1 MIEDPK
7 EIWLCPDCK
16 ARVDISGL
24 GFFDLVNCPNC
35 TKKGRVHKQL
45 DHFELKSIIGVGGMS
60 VVLEA
65 YDTLLERTVAI
76 KILNANCRLDPER
89 IARFEKECKLL
100 ARVQHPTIVKVYTAG
115 HARGYFFFAME
126 LLAGQNLEFSVRG
139 HTPTHP
145 FVVLKMAHLLTSG
158 LKTAREM
165 GVLHRDLKPGNI
177 LLTSTGEAKLIDFG
191 LALAVGECEQGDTI
205 WATPFYAAP
214 ETLMQQ
220 TEDERADIYALGMT
234 LRSILTMKDMF
245 DHVHVPKSSDQWYNA
260 KKTLPS
266 ISRILPRL
274 DRDIARLVDHM
285 TNFEVKNRPQNYEI
299 LIHEIEDTMEILQAK
314 VSGKYPW
321 QRYQKLIYAAGAV
334 TLLSCILSWL
344 PLNSPDSDERVSPSP
359 ASARGSRN
367 AQQQESPTGDAS
379 GAQDAPDI
387 NNLKAEK
394 LAKHLLEQLEEGT
407 SSELI
412 SLATHL
418 SYREEAPLVQLWGLE
433 LRWVLSYLES
443 GNDDLL
449 EQLSRDIAAQ
459 KQLIESDKPSSSK
472 LRHDLL
478 LLAELIADRR
488 TVGSSKPLQ
497 LETSKYAMDT
507 FAHIIELYRLEVQ
520 GNYQQAIQ
528 LLDTIEKTLPT
539 TGAHGN
545 PLTPQLTLAR
555 HRLSRTASGAKAS

>member
-7 EIWLCPDCK
+7 EIWLCSDCK

-24 GFFDLVNCPNC
+24 GFFDLVNCPSC
-35 TKKGRVHKQL
+35 AKKGRVHKKL

-65 YDTLLERTVAI
+65 YDTLLGRTVAI

-115 HARGYFFFAME
+115 HARGYFYFAME
-126 LLAGQNLEFSVRG
+126 LLSGQNLEFSVRG

-145 FVVLKMAHLLTSG
+145 FVVLKMAHLLASG

-177 LLTSTGEAKLIDFG
+177 LLTSAGEAKLIDFG
-191 LALAVGECEQGDTI
+191 LALAVGECEQGETI

-245 DHVHVPKSSDQWYNA
+245 DHVHVPKSSDQWYHA

-285 TNFEVKNRPQNYEI
+285 TNFEVQKRPQNYEI

-321 QRYQKLIYAAGAV
+321 QRYQKLVYGASAV
-334 TLLSCILSWL
+334 TLMSCILSWL
-344 PLNSPDSDERVSPSP
+344 PLNSADSRDPISTSPSG
-359 ASARGSRN
+359 ARSKGTQSGKGQ
-367 AQQQESPTGDAS
+367 ADDAS
-379 GAQDAPDI
+379 DAEGTWDI
-387 NNLKAEK
+387 NKLKAEK
-394 LAKHLLEQLEEGT
+394 LANQLLEHLNEGK

-443 GNDDLL
+443 GNDALL
-449 EQLSRDIAAQ
+449 EQLSREIAAQ

-478 LLAELIADRR
+478 LLAERIADRR
-488 TVGSSKPLQ
+488 ASGSSKPLE

-507 FAHIIELYRLEVQ
+507 FAHIIELNRLETQ
-520 GNYQQAIQ
+520 GHYQQAIA
-528 LLDTIEKTLPT
+528 LLDTIEKKLPAK
-539 TGAHGN
+539 GVQGN
-545 PLTPQLTLAR
+545 PLTPQLTLTR
-555 HRLSRTASGAKAS
+555 HRLSRAAAGASAS